1 MHTQFVVGNPEMK
14 SQIGRS
20 RRGWRVKGRQCEDMD
35 LRFTIFIVFRSEN
48 YVILLRHFQSHYT
61 ENETVVSL
69 NYLQNFL
76 IRTKSLRPH
85 CCHMTRCCCCT

>member
-35 LRFTIFIVFRSEN
+35 LRVTIFVFRSEN
-48 YVILLRHFQSHYT
+48 YVILLRHFQSHCT
-61 ENETVVSL
+61 ENETVVS
-69 NYLQNFL
+69 
-76 IRTKSLRPH
+76 
-85 CCHMTRCCCCT
+85 